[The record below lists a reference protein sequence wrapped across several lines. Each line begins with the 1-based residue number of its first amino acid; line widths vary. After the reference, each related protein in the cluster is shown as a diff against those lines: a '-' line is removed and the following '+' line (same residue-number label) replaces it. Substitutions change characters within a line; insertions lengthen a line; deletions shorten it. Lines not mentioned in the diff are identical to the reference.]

1 MQIFVKTLTGATLTL
16 DVEPSDTI
24 QTVKQRISGVSAD
37 RYGATNGYF
46 KAGDPPPPDQ
56 QRLIFCARQ
65 LEDGRTLT
73 EYNIQHEATIHM
85 VLRLRGMISY
95 PDKKNPYLENIDI
108 APHATPAPSEAGMRA
123 LMREKNAAQHK
134 TFVYE
139 HTGEKLLDKQ
149 QRQLCMRFMDKAR
162 ELKDQNAPDCKFV
175 LGDKWGKFGKEAFI
189 ALFGSSSAHQY
200 DQIIRHHKCHSD
212 ISHGVKIALR
222 LSLPIDACIDWH
234 CDGGYATQTVQ
245 YTLNDNY
252 VGGNLCYYTR
262 NGLFNQK
269 RPEGTLTVHDRDV
282 LHAVTKLHSG
292 RRYALFVV
300 DYGNGLGEKDVFSF
314 TAEDIRRLMTP
325 VVKEE
330 PGNTSG
336 MMLANDV
343 DGGSSNSDGS
353 KRKREVEDVTESMR
367 KRQKEENTV
376 VIP

>member
-1 MQIFVKTLTGATLTL
+1 
-16 DVEPSDTI
+16 
-24 QTVKQRISGVSAD
+24 
-37 RYGATNGYF
+37 
-46 KAGDPPPPDQ
+46 
-56 QRLIFCARQ
+56 
-65 LEDGRTLT
+65 
-73 EYNIQHEATIHM
+73 M

-222 LSLPIDACIDWH
+222 LSLPIDACID
-234 CDGGYATQTVQ
+234 
-245 YTLNDNY
+245 
-252 VGGNLCYYTR
+252 R
-262 NGLFNQK
+262 I
-269 RPEGTLTVHDRDV
+269 
-282 LHAVTKLHSG
+282 S
-292 RRYALFVV
+292 
-300 DYGNGLGEKDVFSF
+300 
-314 TAEDIRRLMTP
+314 IR
-325 VVKEE
+325 
-330 PGNTSG
+330 
-336 MMLANDV
+336 
-343 DGGSSNSDGS
+343 
-353 KRKREVEDVTESMR
+353 
-367 KRQKEENTV
+367 
-376 VIP
+376 